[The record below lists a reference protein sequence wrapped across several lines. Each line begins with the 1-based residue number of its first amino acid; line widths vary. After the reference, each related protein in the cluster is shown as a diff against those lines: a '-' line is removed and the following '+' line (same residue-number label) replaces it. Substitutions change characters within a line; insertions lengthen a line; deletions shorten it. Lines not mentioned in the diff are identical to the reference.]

1 MTSDQGADVLI
12 YHTTVRLF
20 AEQRRREYEA
30 RAATRRVTRK
40 PGAVPQLVAPR
51 VQRRTGTAL
60 GAS

>member
-1 MTSDQGADVLI
+1 VLI